1 MKTTSTL
8 EEVPAGCRVF
18 LDAGVFIY
26 HFLRGSAQCRVLL
39 GRCERGE
46 IRGVTSII
54 AVLEASHRLM
64 MAEAVRAGHVTPGG
78 VARKLRERPEVV
90 RSLTEYRRQI
100 ESIPHWGVQVL
111 PADLGRCLR
120 AGDVRVAH
128 GLLTNDAVIVAT
140 MRDAG
145 VTAIATADRDFE
157 RVEGIQVYRPSD
169 LGDALP
175 ALA

>member
-8 EEVPAGCRVF
+8 EEVPAGCRIF

-26 HFLRGSAQCRVLL
+26 HFHRASAQCRVLL
-39 GRCERGE
+39 ERCERGE
-46 IRGVTSII
+46 VRGVTSVI
-54 AVLEASHRLM
+54 AVLEATHRLM

-90 RSLTEYRRQI
+90 RSLTEYRRQV

-111 PADLGRCLR
+111 PVDLGRCFR
-120 AGDVRVAH
+120 AADERAAH
-128 GLLTNDAVIVAT
+128 GLFTNDSIIAAT

-157 RVEGIQVYRPSD
+157 RVDGIQVYRPTD
-169 LGDALP
+169 LGAAAP